1 MRDKIS
7 LHQYVL
13 FGTLAILILWKIVT
27 RNFSFDLGLLWWLLG
42 AIIGFL
48 FVFTDRFVYS
58 FLMKPEEALG
68 KRLKDLFD
76 GKRFNEGLY
85 LILNER
91 HEQRELIMRSFLFVV
106 VWIVLAV
113 LTITSITSP
122 FGRGFMLGMGIHLS
136 FDLIYDYFWNKERFE
151 QWFWQIKREVGTE
164 EKRWFVIIVSTVII
178 LLSFKF

>member
-91 HEQRELIMRSFLFVV
+91 HEQRELIMRSFLFIIDQVKRQMY
-106 VWIVLAV
+106 
-113 LTITSITSP
+113 SHSQHKSSP
-122 FGRGFMLGMGIHLS
+122 
-136 FDLIYDYFWNKERFE
+136 
-151 QWFWQIKREVGTE
+151 KRTGNTGYSQNRQYNPNHHKQEAPHN
-164 EKRWFVIIVSTVII
+164 
-178 LLSFKF
+178 